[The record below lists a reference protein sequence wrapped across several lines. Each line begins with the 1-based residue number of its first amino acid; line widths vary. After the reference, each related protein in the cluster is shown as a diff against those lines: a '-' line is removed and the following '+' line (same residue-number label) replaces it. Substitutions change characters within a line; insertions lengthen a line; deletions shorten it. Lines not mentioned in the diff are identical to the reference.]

1 MADRLLEP
9 FDRRLGQPVTGLR
22 VETDCQVAAYRAAI
36 SLIGDDG
43 SLEGKAYPAGFGVVG
58 EPKDAAGIGK
68 IVGVPG
74 AVAGDRRLEPLG
86 PLAKG
91 RRGVEWNVKPGKT
104 PQRRAVKC
112 DLDGWFHDMHL
123 FFQIKG
129 VQLQSPY
136 KALVYRT
143 HSRPSAGNRLAML
156 VPAIVSCLIGVS
168 QADEGLQRYAGSRRS
183 MGVNWTVSVYAAS
196 QTIAE
201 DAIEAALDEVVRL
214 EQILSDYL
222 PESELSQLSAAAPTP
237 EPVEVSDD
245 LWQVLTRAV
254 ALRDA
259 TGGAFDP
266 TIGPLTSLWRR
277 ARRSGR
283 LPAQHRLETARRAV
297 GPAKLDLEPRQKK
310 VALRADG
317 MRLDLGGIGMGYA
330 IDRALTVL
338 QQRQI
343 TVAMID
349 ASGDI
354 GVIGQPPGTTGWRIE
369 IDPLGRRESGLAGKK
384 VPPPLVLTLTNAA
397 ITTSGD
403 AFQAVE
409 IEGVRYSHIVDPR
422 TGLGVIGSTG
432 VTVIAADATT
442 ADALATT
449 LSVLGPEAGLP
460 LVEATPAAAARFVQL
475 EDGKPVVTESRRWPY
490 RSSVTTQPSEN
501 LPQH

>member
-1 MADRLLEP
+1 
-9 FDRRLGQPVTGLR
+9 
-22 VETDCQVAAYRAAI
+22 
-36 SLIGDDG
+36 
-43 SLEGKAYPAGFGVVG
+43 
-58 EPKDAAGIGK
+58 
-68 IVGVPG
+68 
-74 AVAGDRRLEPLG
+74 
-86 PLAKG
+86 
-91 RRGVEWNVKPGKT
+91 
-104 PQRRAVKC
+104 
-112 DLDGWFHDMHL
+112 
-123 FFQIKG
+123 
-129 VQLQSPY
+129 
-136 KALVYRT
+136 
-143 HSRPSAGNRLAML
+143 ML

-168 QADEGLQRYAGSRRS
+168 QADEGLQRYAGTRRS
-183 MGVNWTVSVYAAS
+183 MGVNWTVSVYVAS
-196 QTIAE
+196 RTIAE
-201 DAIEAALDEVVRL
+201 AAIGAALDEVVRL

-222 PESELSQLSAAAPTP
+222 PESELSQLSAAAPTS
-237 EPVEVSDD
+237 EPVAVSDD
-245 LWQVLTRAV
+245 LWRVLTRAV
-254 ALRDA
+254 ALQDA

-266 TIGPLTSLWRR
+266 TIGPLTTLWRR

-297 GPAKLDLEPRQKK
+297 GPAKLHLDPRRQA
-310 VALRADG
+310 VALTAAG

-330 IDRALTVL
+330 IDRALVIL

-343 TVAMID
+343 TIAMID

-354 GVIGQPPGTTGWRIE
+354 GVIGQPPGTAGWRIE
-369 IDPLGRRESGLAGKK
+369 IDPLGRRGSGAEGKM
-384 VPPPLVLTLTNAA
+384 VSPPLVLTLTNAA

-460 LVEATPAAAARFVQL
+460 LVEATPAAAARFVRL
-475 EDGKPVVTESRRWPY
+475 EDGQPVVTETRRWP
-490 RSSVTTQPSEN
+490 RQSSSSAHPSEN